1 MTVIPFTLAAAAAAD
16 TPLDTVFKV
25 IIAAAPAV
33 IGVTAGVFARIP
45 ADLLPEK
52 EKRGEEEKE
61 KILTPET
68 G

>member
-16 TPLDTVFKV
+16 TPLNTVFKV
-25 IIAAAPAV
+25 IIA
-33 IGVTAGVFARIP
+33 GRSGRNRRHGRRFRRIP